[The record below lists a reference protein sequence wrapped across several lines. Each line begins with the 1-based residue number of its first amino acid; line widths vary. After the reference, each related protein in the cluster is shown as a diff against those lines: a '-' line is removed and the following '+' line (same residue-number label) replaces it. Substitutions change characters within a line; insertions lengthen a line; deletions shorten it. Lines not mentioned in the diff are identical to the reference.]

1 MFRGHI
7 DDKREKTVFIRIFGP
22 FKKFIFILTNK
33 SVNITV
39 TPNVYNNKFSFSM
52 KNIEDI

>member
-1 MFRGHI
+1 MKRRVNFCMFRGHI
-7 DDKREKTVFIRIFGP
+7 DDKRKKTVFIRIFGP

-39 TPNVYNNKFSFSM
+39 TPNVYNN
-52 KNIEDI
+52 